1 MAGGLLIALYLLLIT
16 PLRLGVWLHCEGVS
30 PGAAVGVRVWGA
42 PGRWRL
48 TIGRGENGAPAL
60 LINGRAVRK
69 TPQSRRKRKNARR
82 VLYALLRADKA
93 RGLLL
98 RGVQVE
104 LLTLRVQLGGG
115 NAAAVALAAGALR
128 AALCRVR
135 RGDVRVTPAFGGGSA
150 LRGVCIVSAR
160 LGMLLVCCA
169 AGLLAYARAGKKEG

>member
-1 MAGGLLIALYLLLIT
+1 MRSGDRAWS
-16 PLRLGVWLHCEGVS
+16 RLMVATDG
-30 PGAAVGVRVWGA
+30 P
-42 PGRWRL
+42 
-48 TIGRGENGAPAL
+48 
-60 LINGRAVRK
+60 
-69 TPQSRRKRKNARR
+69 SR
-82 VLYALLRADKA
+82 A

-104 LLTLRVQLGGG
+104 LLTLHVQLGGG

-128 AALCRVR
+128 AALWRVR